1 MSSVNDVCRAASLL
15 GLSALRNLP
24 ADMAEKLDQS
34 ASLDGRLNVVEA
46 RTGHAIKGKESL

>member
-1 MSSVNDVCRAASLL
+1 MSDVNDVCRAAFLL

-46 RTGHAIKGKESL
+46 NFEGKDAKNVK